1 MQYSRKEYSVHVV
14 SLCSHNLTSTCGCE
28 KKKKGCAVTQCSRQE
43 CRIRKLGTGND
54 LVMFVTCVK
63 LFEARILGY
72 MSTNCTGNS
81 TS

>member
-1 MQYSRKEYSVHVV
+1 MWMR
-14 SLCSHNLTSTCGCE
+14 
-28 KKKKGCAVTQCSRQE
+28 KKKKKECAVTQCSLQE
-43 CRIRKLGTGND
+43 CGIRKLGKGND
-54 LVMFVTCVK
+54 LIMFVTCVK